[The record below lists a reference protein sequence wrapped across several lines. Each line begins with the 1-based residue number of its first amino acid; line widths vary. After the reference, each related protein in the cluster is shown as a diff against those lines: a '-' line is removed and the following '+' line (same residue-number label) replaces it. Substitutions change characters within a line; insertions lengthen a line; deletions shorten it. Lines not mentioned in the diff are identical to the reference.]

1 MDLADLD
8 AQLQALVDNAPQDGT
23 TPQLVA
29 AIAPALRRL
38 ASQLKHSQY
47 YVVQLLDENW
57 VVTVVASRTQAD
69 VDRHLIYA
77 FPTLADVSIGSSFV
91 KDPNMIALPV
101 PTANILF
108 QLAAMEGVDSVIFF
122 EVPGQPLTGTEIRRV
137 DLQMLIQEQ
146 LRQHS
151 ELPPDIA

>member
-1 MDLADLD
+1 MDSADLD
-8 AQLQALVDNAPQDGT
+8 AQLQALIDHAPQDGT

-29 AIAPALRRL
+29 AIAPVLRRL
-38 ASQLKHSQY
+38 AGQLKHSQY

-57 VVTVVASRTQAD
+57 VVTVVNNRTQPD
-69 VDRHLIYA
+69 VDKHLIYA

-101 PTANILF
+101 PTANIVF
-108 QLAAMEGVDSVIFF
+108 QLAAMENVDSVIFF
-122 EVPGQPLTGTEIRRV
+122 EVPGQPTTGTEIRRA

-146 LRQHS
+146 LQQNY
-151 ELPPDIA
+151 EIPPDIA